1 MRITRQLAAALEKQ
15 GYRIG
20 RQTVAYLLDELGYSL
35 HNNYCAD
42 SPTGLARV
50 LNTA

>member
-1 MRITRQLAAALEKQ
+1 MSTRQLAAALEKH

-35 HNNYCAD
+35 RCE
-42 SPTGLARV
+42 TGV
-50 LNTA
+50 E